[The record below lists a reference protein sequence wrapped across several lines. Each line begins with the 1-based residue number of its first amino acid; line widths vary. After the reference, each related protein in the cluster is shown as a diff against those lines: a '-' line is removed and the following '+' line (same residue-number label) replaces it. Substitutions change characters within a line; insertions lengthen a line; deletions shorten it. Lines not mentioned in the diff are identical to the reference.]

1 MFKAHTGRRIVLA
14 TNVAETSLTVPGI
27 RYVVDPGEARIKR
40 YSYRSKV
47 EQLQVEKISQASAN
61 QRAGRCGRVASGVCI
76 RLYGEDDYQARPAYT
91 EPELLR
97 SSLAGVILRMKS
109 LHLGEVEDFP
119 FLDPPLPKAISDGY
133 GLLAELGAVDE
144 ANDLT
149 ETGRQLARLPLDP
162 CIARMIL
169 AAKTEGSLAEV
180 LIIASALSLQD
191 PRERPM
197 ERAGAADSAQAKF
210 DDEKS
215 DFLAFLKLWK
225 FYEEALAHKKSN
237 RKLAELCR
245 DNFLSYNRMREWRD
259 IHSQLHT
266 FVAELGWKVSEKEAS
281 YAQIHRAL
289 LAGLLGNIGCKS
301 EDSEHYLGARGIKF
315 LIHPGSG
322 VGKKAGRWIMAAE
335 ITETTRLFA
344 RCVARIEPEW
354 LESIG
359 AHLVRRHQ
367 YEPHWEKK
375 PAHVA
380 AFERATLYGILLY
393 GNRRIHYGPLDPV
406 ESRRIFIRQALVE
419 GEFETRAPFFQH
431 NRKLIHDIETLEHKS
446 RRPDVLVDEELIYAF
461 YDSLIPEGM
470 HNGAAFEHWR
480 REAEAKNPKLLYL
493 KREDLMRHEAAGI
506 TTALFPHQL
515 AIGARS
521 YALEYLHD
529 PGNARDGLTLTVP
542 LIALNQLSAKRCDW
556 LVPGLLKEKVAL
568 LAKTLP
574 QKIRHKLG
582 PLPEFAESFA
592 NQYGAMTSAEP
603 QRQEDLAL
611 AEAIARY
618 AREEL
623 NLVLPLD
630 GFRPELLP
638 AHLAMNFLVVDEHG
652 RQLAMGRNLAQ
663 LRAELGEQAG
673 EQFSA
678 IAQPKAA
685 LSGITGWNF
694 GELQEIMEIRQGA
707 QTLIGYPALVD
718 RGDSV
723 DLEVLDAPQKAREL
737 HRDGLRRLF
746 MLQLKEQTKYLEKNL
761 PGLRDLGMQFL
772 PFGDAAS
779 LKDQLLRV
787 TFDRACM
794 AEPLPATQAQ
804 FAKRCEEGR
813 TRLTLLAQE
822 ICRLA
827 GSILAEYQALQKKL
841 QGLKN
846 FPQAQREIEEQ
857 LAHLLPK
864 NFIAAT
870 AWERLQHFA
879 RYLKAVAL
887 RLDKLRA
894 DPARDARWSA
904 EFNPL
909 WQTWQREDL
918 KQRKQGVADPQL
930 EQFRW
935 LLEELRVSLY
945 AQELRTPV
953 PVSVKRLQKMWQSM
967 QR

>member
-1 MFKAHTGRRIVLA
+1 
-14 TNVAETSLTVPGI
+14 
-27 RYVVDPGEARIKR
+27 
-40 YSYRSKV
+40 
-47 EQLQVEKISQASAN
+47 
-61 QRAGRCGRVASGVCI
+61 
-76 RLYGEDDYQARPAYT
+76 
-91 EPELLR
+91 
-97 SSLAGVILRMKS
+97 
-109 LHLGEVEDFP
+109 
-119 FLDPPLPKAISDGY
+119 
-133 GLLAELGAVDE
+133 
-144 ANDLT
+144 
-149 ETGRQLARLPLDP
+149 
-162 CIARMIL
+162 
-169 AAKTEGSLAEV
+169 
-180 LIIASALSLQD
+180 
-191 PRERPM
+191 
-197 ERAGAADSAQAKF
+197 
-210 DDEKS
+210 
-215 DFLAFLKLWK
+215 
-225 FYEEALAHKKSN
+225 
-237 RKLAELCR
+237 
-245 DNFLSYNRMREWRD
+245 MREWLD

-266 FVAELGWKVSEKEAS
+266 FVAEMGWKVSGKEAS

-289 LAGLLGNIGCKS
+289 LAGLLGNVGCKS

-335 ITETTRLFA
+335 ITETTRLYA
-344 RCVARIEPEW
+344 RCIAKIEPEW
-354 LESIG
+354 LESVG

-393 GNRRIHYGPLDPV
+393 ANRRIHYGPMDPV
-406 ESRRIFIRQALVE
+406 ESRRIFLRQALVE

-431 NRKLIHDIETLEHKS
+431 NRKLIDDIEALEHKS

-461 YDSLIPEGM
+461 YDSLVPPGI

-480 REAEAKNPKLLYL
+480 REAEAGNPKLLYL

-506 TTALFPHQL
+506 TTTLFPHQL
-515 AIGARS
+515 DIGARG

-542 LIALNQLSAKRCDW
+542 LIALNQLSARRGDW

-582 PLPEFAESFA
+582 PLPEFADAFVA
-592 NQYGAMTSAEP
+592 AMAALDA
-603 QRQEDLAL
+603 QRMEELPL
-611 AEAIARY
+611 TEAIARY

-630 GFRPELLP
+630 GFRLELLP
-638 AHLAMNFLVVDEHG
+638 AHLAMNYRVVDEHG
-652 RQLAMGRNLAQ
+652 RQLAMGRSLAV

-673 EQFSA
+673 EKFSA

-685 LSGITGWNF
+685 QSGITAWNF
-694 GELQEIMEIRQGA
+694 GDLQEIMEIRQGP

-723 DLEVLDAPQKAREL
+723 DLEVLDSPQKARKL

-746 MLQLKEQTKYLEKNL
+746 MLQLKEQAKYLEKNL
-761 PGLRDLGMQFL
+761 PGLRDMGMQFL
-772 PFGDAAS
+772 DFGDTAS

-794 AEPLPATQAQ
+794 AEPLPQSQAEFLQ
-804 FAKRCEEGR
+804 RCEEGK
-813 TRLTLLAQE
+813 TRLSLLAQE
-822 ICRLA
+822 LCRLA
-827 GSILAEYQALQKKL
+827 GSILAEYQALRKRL
-841 QGLKN
+841 QALKN
-846 FPQAQREIEEQ
+846 FPQPAREIEEQ
-857 LAHLLPK
+857 LVHLLPK

-870 AWERLQHFA
+870 PPERLQHFP

-887 RLDKLRA
+887 RLEKLRA

-909 WQTWQREDL
+909 WQTWLREDL
-918 KQRKQGVADPQL
+918 KQRKQGVADAQL

>member
-1 MFKAHTGRRIVLA
+1 M
-14 TNVAETSLTVPGI
+14 
-27 RYVVDPGEARIKR
+27 
-40 YSYRSKV
+40 
-47 EQLQVEKISQASAN
+47 
-61 QRAGRCGRVASGVCI
+61 
-76 RLYGEDDYQARPAYT
+76 
-91 EPELLR
+91 
-97 SSLAGVILRMKS
+97 
-109 LHLGEVEDFP
+109 
-119 FLDPPLPKAISDGY
+119 
-133 GLLAELGAVDE
+133 
-144 ANDLT
+144 
-149 ETGRQLARLPLDP
+149 
-162 CIARMIL
+162 
-169 AAKTEGSLAEV
+169 
-180 LIIASALSLQD
+180 
-191 PRERPM
+191 
-197 ERAGAADSAQAKF
+197 
-210 DDEKS
+210 
-215 DFLAFLKLWK
+215 
-225 FYEEALAHKKSN
+225 
-237 RKLAELCR
+237 
-245 DNFLSYNRMREWRD
+245 
-259 IHSQLHT
+259 
-266 FVAELGWKVSEKEAS
+266 
-281 YAQIHRAL
+281 
-289 LAGLLGNIGCKS
+289 
-301 EDSEHYLGARGIKF
+301 
-315 LIHPGSG
+315 
-322 VGKKAGRWIMAAE
+322 
-335 ITETTRLFA
+335 
-344 RCVARIEPEW
+344 
-354 LESIG
+354 
-359 AHLVRRHQ
+359 
-367 YEPHWEKK
+367 
-375 PAHVA
+375 
-380 AFERATLYGILLY
+380 
-393 GNRRIHYGPLDPV
+393 
-406 ESRRIFIRQALVE
+406 
-419 GEFETRAPFFQH
+419 
-431 NRKLIHDIETLEHKS
+431 
-446 RRPDVLVDEELIYAF
+446 
-461 YDSLIPEGM
+461 
-470 HNGAAFEHWR
+470 
-480 REAEAKNPKLLYL
+480 
-493 KREDLMRHEAAGI
+493 
-506 TTALFPHQL
+506 
-515 AIGARS
+515 
-521 YALEYLHD
+521 
-529 PGNARDGLTLTVP
+529 P
-542 LIALNQLSAKRCDW
+542 LIALNQLVSQALRMAGA
-556 LVPGLLKEKVAL
+556 GLLKEKVAL

-582 PLPEFAESFA
+582 PLPEFAEQFA
-592 NQYGAMTSAEP
+592 RQFGATTAAQP
-603 QRQEDLAL
+603 QRADELTL

-685 LSGITGWNF
+685 LSGITSWNF
-694 GELQEIMEIRQGA
+694 GELQEIMEIRQGS
-707 QTLIGYPALVD
+707 QTLIGYPALID

-723 DLEVLDAPQKAREL
+723 DLDVLDAPQKARAL

-761 PGLRDLGMQFL
+761 PGLRDLAMQFL

-779 LKDQLLRV
+779 LRDQLLRV

-804 FAKRCEEGR
+804 FAQRCEEGK

-827 GSILAEYQALQKKL
+827 GSILAEYQGLQKKL

-930 EQFRW
+930 AQFRW
-935 LLEELRVSLY
+935 LLEELRMSLY

-953 PVSVKRLQKMWQSM
+953 PVSVKRLQKMWQAM